1 MRTGQ
6 NTLKVYRVLAW
17 NRSYTTPYNRINMLF
32 LKKRNSEH
40 WDFLITLALVSLSQE
55 APSVCWCAFSLSAR
69 SALMSVLKSLLKPF
83 LVGL

>member
-32 LKKRNSEH
+32 KKKEFR
-40 WDFLITLALVSLSQE
+40 ALGFPYKASPGESLSG
-55 APSVCWCAFSLSAR
+55 SSIGVLVCILAFRTLCLDVWA
-69 SALMSVLKSLLKPF
+69 
-83 LVGL
+83 